1 MGVIGAAVDRD
12 RPRIALIMKRYPP
25 SQVGPVMPAVCR
37 SLRDRGNRVDIVHPE
52 ERLTGLDGLRVDRDL
67 YVLKSKTEL
76 ARSLAG
82 ALDALGAAIL
92 NPFSVAM
99 QCRDKAVATKIL
111 QEAGV
116 PTPETFVAAH
126 PADLGPALREGTLVV
141 KPHRGSGGRGVRVV
155 RTEDDLASLA
165 PSNGVIFAQR
175 YHRPQGPDHKIYRI
189 GDQVFGVERVWP
201 PRTYEEK
208 LGRAFV
214 PSPEERE
221 IALRCG
227 EAFGIDLYGIDIVI
241 SDGRP
246 YVVDISSFPGFKGI
260 PGAAGRIAQHIH
272 AAALRAAGEEKGS

>member
-1 MGVIGAAVDRD
+1 MIGAAVDRD
-12 RPRIALIMKRYPP
+12 PPRIALIMKRYPP
-25 SQVGPVMPAVCR
+25 SQVGLVMPAVCR
-37 SLRDRGNRVDIVHPE
+37 SLRDRGNRVDVVNPE
-52 ERLTGLDGLRVDRDL
+52 ERLTGLEDLRVERDL

-76 ARSLAG
+76 ALSLAG

-99 QCRDKAVATKIL
+99 RCRDKVVATKIL

-116 PTPETFVAAH
+116 PTPEAFVAAR
-126 PADLGPALREGTLVV
+126 PADLGPALREGSLMV

-155 RTEDDLASLA
+155 RTKDELTSL
-165 PSNGVIFAQR
+165 PSSNGVIFAQR
-175 YHRPQGPDHKIYRI
+175 YHQPQGCDHKIYRI
-189 GDQVFGVERVWP
+189 GNQVFGVERVWP

-208 LGRAFV
+208 LGRAFD

-246 YVVDISSFPGFKGI
+246 YVVDISSFPGFKGV
-260 PGAAGRIAQHIH
+260 PGAAGHIAQHIH
-272 AAALRAAGEEKGS
+272 AAALRATGREKRP